1 MADITIAKGS
11 TKAVTSAQHAS
22 GESAGKTGL
31 SKFDEIRAKLTDKVA
46 VGMKLPPPMVISEQQ
61 QAMLETALRK
71 RLSGTSASNATQLFG
86 VDMQNAQLN
95 LQNLSRVINKLPNET
110 AFAPLRDRLHSIEK
124 QFQNSGELIKGVKGM
139 DPHHM
144 LKVQMQ
150 LYQVSENIELLSKVV
165 DQVSSGVKTI
175 FQTQV

>member
-1 MADITIAKGS
+1 MGDVTIAKGS
-11 TKAVTSAQHAS
+11 MKAVTSAQHAA

-31 SKFDEIRAKLTDKVA
+31 SKFDEIRAKLTDQMA

-61 QAMLETALRK
+61 QTMLETALRK
-71 RLSGTSASNATQLFG
+71 RLSGTNASDATQVFG
-86 VDMQNAQLN
+86 VDMQNTRLS
-95 LQNLSRVINKLPNET
+95 LQNLSRVVNKLPNDT

-124 QFQNSGELIKGVKGM
+124 QFQNSDELIKRVKGM

-144 LKVQMQ
+144 LKVQVQ